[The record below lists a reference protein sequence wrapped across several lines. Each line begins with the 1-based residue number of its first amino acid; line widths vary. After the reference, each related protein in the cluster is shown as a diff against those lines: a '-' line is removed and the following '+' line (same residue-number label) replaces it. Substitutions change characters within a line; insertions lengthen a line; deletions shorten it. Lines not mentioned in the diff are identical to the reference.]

1 MRHCSRL
8 LSLILGYG
16 TLLLALGLAP
26 SRAAEKPETNEP
38 AAKDDV
44 QDFVF
49 LAEARPVLVR
59 LHVTTNGKSFQANW
73 DDFMKYLFNYLDV
86 NGDGVLSK
94 EEAERAPSIDQLR
107 GGALGGAFGGGRG
120 GRGGTPAPTMEALD
134 ADKDGKVTLA
144 ELSAYYRKN
153 GFAPFQFQLN
163 APQGNLLAM
172 GAAFLGGGAA
182 EPSAA
187 AVNEALFGLLDTNK
201 DGKLTREKLAAA
213 PAVLLQLDENED
225 EMIVP
230 RELVPNAAP
239 ADPIA
244 GFLAMGRPG
253 TQGTS
258 NKYLVPI
265 AVPGEVPA
273 GLVRTMQERYGP
285 KAAKPEQKK
294 LTRSDLGLDEAT
306 FARLDVNGDG
316 VLDAEELAAF
326 VKRAPDIELQVQV
339 GKTAAERPIQ
349 VQERALLAG
358 KFQMKDG
365 LGQLNL
371 GKTRVELLASA
382 GAAGPERFGG
392 LARDQYL
399 AQFRQLDSEGKGFI
413 QESQV
418 QNNRLLR
425 GLFKAIDRDGDGK
438 VTEKKLIAY
447 LDHLQ
452 ERQQRAASACV
463 TLQFSDQSRGLFDL
477 LDTDHDGR
485 LSVREMRGAVK
496 LLELDTEGKGFLT
509 KADIPRI
516 YRLTLQPGFASGG
529 NPANRLLTDLYGGAT
544 GPSAPNRPGRG
555 PVWFQ
560 KMDRNRD
567 GDVSRKEWLWSEE
580 LFRKIDTDGDG
591 LISVAEAEAFDAL
604 TRKQQKQG
612 R

>member
-1 MRHCSRL
+1 MRRC
-8 LSLILGYG
+8 SLILGLG
-16 TLLLALGLAP
+16 TLLVVLAIAP
-26 SRAAEKPETNEP
+26 SGAADKPETNGT
-38 AAKDDV
+38 KDDV
-44 QDFVF
+44 QDFVL
-49 LAEARPVLVR
+49 LAASRPVLVR
-59 LHVTTNGKSFQANW
+59 LHVSTDGKSLQPGW

-107 GGALGGAFGGGRG
+107 GGALGGAFGGSRG

-153 GFAPFQFQLN
+153 GFAPFQFQLG
-163 APQGNLLAM
+163 AGQGNILAM
-172 GAAFLGGGAA
+172 GAAFLGGGQA

-187 AVNEALFGLLDTNK
+187 AVSDAIFNLLDTNK

-230 RELVPNAAP
+230 RELVPNAASG
-239 ADPIA
+239 DPIA

-253 TQGTS
+253 TQGS
-258 NKYLVPI
+258 GGNKVLVQVV
-265 AVPGEVPA
+265 VPGEVPD

-294 LTRSDLGLDEAT
+294 LTRTDLGLDEAT

-316 VLDAEELAAF
+316 VLDAEELAGF
-326 VKRAPDIELQVQV
+326 VKRAPDLELVVQLRKA
-339 GKTAAERPIQ
+339 GAAEQPFQRKEQ
-349 VQERALLAG
+349 ALLAG
-358 KFQMKDG
+358 KFRMKDG
-365 LGQLNL
+365 QGLLDL
-371 GKTRVELLASA
+371 GKTRVELLIGQGA
-382 GAAGPERFGG
+382 GAARFGG

-418 QNNRLLR
+418 QSNRLLR

-438 VTEKKLIAY
+438 VTEKKLVAY
-447 LDHLQ
+447 LDALQ
-452 ERQQRAASACV
+452 ELQKRAATACV

-496 LLELDTEGKGFLT
+496 LLEQLDPDRKGFLT

-516 YRLTLQPGFASGG
+516 YRLTLRPGFASGG
-529 NPANRLLTDLYGGAT
+529 NPANRVLTDLYGGAA
-544 GPSAPNRPGRG
+544 GQSAPNRPARG

-567 GDVSRKEWLWSEE
+567 GDVSRKEWLYSDE
-580 LFRKIDTDGDG
+580 LFRKINTNGDG

-604 TRKQQKQG
+604 TRKKQK
-612 R
+612 